1 MAPTPSVP
9 TTNTV
14 NTLSSTQENRPG
26 AQRQATSSLG
36 KDDFLKL
43 LVGQMK
49 NMDPLGSGSNDPS
62 QSMAQ
67 MTQYSILE
75 QLTNLSK
82 ANEALAAQ
90 TKTASTIALIGK
102 TVTYAQENGA
112 PISGKVEQVT
122 TAGGKLSLTV
132 DGKAGIDPDLV
143 IEVR

>member
-1 MAPTPSVP
+1 MATTPSVP

-14 NTLSSTQENRPG
+14 DTLTSTDTNSTT
-26 AQRQATSSLG
+26 QRKAGSSLG

-49 NMDPLGSGSNDPS
+49 NMDPLAEGGSDPS

-75 QLTNLSK
+75 QLTNLSQ
-82 ANEALAAQ
+82 ANQQLAAQ
-90 TKTASTIALIGK
+90 TKTASNIALIGK
-102 TVTYAQENGA
+102 TVTYSQADGA
-112 PISGKVEQVT
+112 PVSGKVEQVT
-122 TAGGKLSLTV
+122 TVGGKVSLTI
-132 DGKAGIDPDLV
+132 DGKAGVDPDTV